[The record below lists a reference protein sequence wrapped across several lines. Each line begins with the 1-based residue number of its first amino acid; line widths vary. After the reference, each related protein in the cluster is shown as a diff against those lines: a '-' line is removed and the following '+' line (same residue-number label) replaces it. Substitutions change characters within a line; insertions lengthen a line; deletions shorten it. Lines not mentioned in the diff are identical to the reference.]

1 MRKPLAKL
9 LSVLALSASL
19 LLSQVG
25 SIQAQGTDPTAT
37 PTAAAAAAVVSD
49 PNEINFTMLRQTDI
63 ELVGPYDSNSFSFA
77 LPADWKLKTGTQLE
91 LSLGISFDS
100 LLQNQVEQ
108 AYRNGG
114 TLTVLLN
121 YQVVG
126 VIPLNQI
133 GETKVAF
140 PIVTERFQSRNEDQ
154 SLTITFVLSSG
165 VACDLNQ
172 HTNIFIH
179 PESRFILPHES
190 IKPDTN
196 LTNFPRPIYQ
206 NLIMRD
212 SALVVVPNQPT
223 AAEMQAALTV
233 SAGLGNLSGN
243 TLVLDLTTLGKLTE
257 EQKKANHLILVGKA
271 ASLNVLNQ
279 LSLPLPSDNN
289 KFQIAGGNPDDGVV
303 QMINSPW
310 SDAHVILIVSGNSD
324 RGTIKAAQ
332 AVSTGVIQPNRA
344 ANLAVIDKVQLAST
358 AASQAEDRTLADLG
372 YKTSTVLTRGANY
385 STFTFNIPPGYNLA
399 SEAYFDLVYGNS
411 ALLNYNRSG
420 IVVQLN
426 YRPIGSVKLSE
437 VSASQA
443 INKSR
448 ISIPAAALVPGR
460 NVLQVITN
468 LVPTDDCTPPGVNQG
483 LWTNI
488 WAESLLHLP
497 LAATSITPASTQKDL
512 ATYLPAFIYDPL
524 LSEVA
529 FVLPENNLDA
539 WRSATQMA
547 SYLGNEARGSIV
559 NLSMFYANAVPQ
571 AERSK
576 YNFLVI
582 GRPSELSIL
591 DELNKTLPVPFAEK
605 SDLPAT
611 TNFQVTYRISPEAP
625 LGYVQI
631 MPSLWNSN
639 RVVLAVLGNSTQG
652 IDWATKALTDSI
664 LKWRM
669 GGNFALVNNHQI
681 ITTDTKL
688 LPVGV
693 ASLATQSPQEVIILP
708 ALNTPMPAQIPAA
721 AKPLW
726 VLPALGITLAL
737 TLLVLAIAFI
747 TNRASNRPKNKKV

>member
-1 MRKPLAKL
+1 MSKHLAKL
-9 LSVLALSASL
+9 LSVLTLSASL
-19 LLSQVG
+19 LLGQVG
-25 SIQAQGTDPTAT
+25 SIQAQGTDPIAT
-37 PTAAAAAAVVSD
+37 PTSTKVAAEVSD
-49 PNEINFTMLRQTDI
+49 PTEINFTMLRQTDI
-63 ELVGPYDSNSFSFA
+63 ELVGPYDSNSFSFS

-91 LSLGISFDS
+91 LSMGISFDT
-100 LLQNQVEQ
+100 LLQNQADQ
-108 AYRNGG
+108 TYQNGG

-126 VIPLNQI
+126 VIPLNQN
-133 GETKVAF
+133 GETKVTF
-140 PIVTERFQSRNEDQ
+140 PIVVERFQPRNEDQ
-154 SLTITFVLSSG
+154 SLVITFVLSSG
-165 VACDLNQ
+165 VTCDVNQ

-179 PESRFILPHES
+179 PESHFILPHES
-190 IKPDTN
+190 VKPDTN

-206 NLIMRD
+206 NLIIRD
-212 SALVVVPNQPT
+212 SALVVVANQPT

-243 TLVLDLTTLGKLTE
+243 SLVLDLTTFGKLTN
-257 EQKKANHLILVGKA
+257 EQKKANHLIFVGKA
-271 ASLNVLNQ
+271 ASLSVLNE
-279 LSLPLPSDNN
+279 LSLPLPINNN
-289 KFQIAGGNPDDGVV
+289 KFQITGGNPDDGVV

-310 SDAHVILIVSGNSD
+310 SDAHVILVVSGNSD
-324 RGTIKAAQ
+324 LGTVKAAQ

-358 AASQAEDRTLADLG
+358 TASQAEDRTLADLG
-372 YKTSTVLTRGANY
+372 YKTSTVLARGANY
-385 STFTFNIPPGYNLA
+385 STYTFNIPPGYNLA
-399 SEAYFDLVYGNS
+399 SEAYFDLVFGNS
-411 ALLNYNRSG
+411 ALLNYTRSG
-420 IVVQLN
+420 MIVQLN
-426 YRPIGSVKLSE
+426 YRPIGSVRLSE
-437 VSASQA
+437 VSADLA

-448 ISIPAAALVPGR
+448 ISIPSAALVPGR
-460 NVLQVITN
+460 NVLQIITN
-468 LVPTDDCTPPGVNQG
+468 LVPTDDCTPPGINQG
-483 LWTNI
+483 LWANI

-497 LAATSITPASTQKDL
+497 LAATSITRVSTQKDL

-559 NLSMFYANAVPQ
+559 DLSVFYANAVPQ

-582 GRPSELSIL
+582 GRPSELPIL
-591 DELNKTLPVPFAEK
+591 SELNKTLPVPFAEK
-605 SDLPAT
+605 SDIPST
-611 TNFQVTYRISPEAP
+611 TNFQVTYRISPETP

-639 RVVLAVLGNSTQG
+639 HVVLAILGNSAQG

-688 LPVGV
+688 LPVGL
-693 ASLATQSPQEVIILP
+693 ASLSTQSPEEVIILP
-708 ALNTPMPAQIPAA
+708 AVSTPMPNQIPAT
-721 AKPLW
+721 KPLW
-726 VLPALGITLAL
+726 VLPALGVTLAL
-737 TLLVLAIAFI
+737 IILVLAIAFI
-747 TNRASNRPKNKKV
+747 TNRSGNRSQNKKG